1 MSTVLSYPA
10 QAGLLRASLNA
21 ALALAAGIGAC
32 LPAQAAEPQPERSRA
47 EVIAELLRARADGLM
62 PAENEVDP
70 FTTQRRAEAL
80 ARQALAAAKPA
91 QAPASAAVLAGS
103 KAASNAR

>member
-1 MSTVLSYPA
+1 MSTVLTNRSA
-10 QAGLLRASLNA
+10 AGLRRPSLTA
-21 ALALAAGIGAC
+21 LLALAAGIVAS
-32 LPAQAAEPQPERSRA
+32 LPAHAAEAQPERSRA

-91 QAPASAAVLAGS
+91 QAPASAAVLAGG
-103 KAASNAR
+103 KAANSAR